1 MPRPPPRTRSTSR
14 KRKRHCLSDGARE
27 KLIDLL
33 GLDPSVN
40 PDEREKATRAITQVE
55 GILGLYE
62 QHLEDYKSL
71 RVAKARG
78 RPKKEVLQNTI
89 GELRRTFRQ
98 NYGEVDNKRTTRGA
112 VSNVSR
118 AENDEREFIRF
129 ALKGAGIRH
138 PHRKKIRRSYNK
150 QGTPLADRN
159 KVIERIE
166 AEAERR
172 AKNSSRAEG
181 IPEK

>member
-1 MPRPPPRTRSTSR
+1 MSR
-14 KRKRHCLSDGARE
+14 KPKSHCLSDSQRE

-40 PDEREKATRAITQVE
+40 PDEREKATLAITQVE
-55 GILGLYE
+55 DILGLYE
-62 QHLEDYKSL
+62 QHLEDYESL
-71 RVAKARG
+71 RGAKARG
-78 RPKKEVLQNTI
+78 RPKKEVLQKTI

-98 NYGEVDNKRTTRGA
+98 YYGEVDNTRDTRGA
-112 VSNVSR
+112 TSSLSP
-118 AENDEREFIRF
+118 AENDEREFIHF
-129 ALKGAGIRH
+129 ALEYAGIPH
-138 PHRKKIRRSYNK
+138 PSLKKIRRSYHK

-159 KVIERIE
+159 KVIEKIE

-172 AKNSSRAEG
+172 AKNFPRAEG

>member
-1 MPRPPPRTRSTSR
+1 MPRPPPKTGSASCDAQHHR
-14 KRKRHCLSDGARE
+14 LSDGARE
-27 KLIDLL
+27 TLIDLL

-40 PDEREKATRAITQVE
+40 PDEQEKATRAITQVE
-55 GILGLYE
+55 EVLGLYE
-62 QHLEDYKSL
+62 QHLEDFESL
-71 RVAKARG
+71 PGAKARG

-129 ALKGAGIRH
+129 ALKGAGISH
-138 PHRKKIRRSYNK
+138 PHREKIRRSYNK

-159 KVIERIE
+159 KVIEKIE

-172 AKNSSRAEG
+172 AKYSPRAEG